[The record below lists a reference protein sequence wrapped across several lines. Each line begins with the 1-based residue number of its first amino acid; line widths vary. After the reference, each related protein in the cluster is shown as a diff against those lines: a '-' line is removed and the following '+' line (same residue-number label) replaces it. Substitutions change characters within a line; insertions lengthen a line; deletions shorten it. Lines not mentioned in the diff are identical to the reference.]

1 MNSLIYV
8 LVYLLGILISSFA
21 QILLKTS
28 AGKKYNNRVFE
39 YINPLVIFSYLI
51 FFSATFC
58 TIYAYRA
65 IPLSLGPILA
75 ASEYIFV
82 AILSKLVLKEKI
94 SIKKLTGLITIA
106 LGIIMY
112 SIKFLYAEKCL

>member
-58 TIYAYRA
+58 TIYAYRS

-112 SIKFLYAEKCL
+112 SIKL